1 MKNQVFKYISQHCS
15 TQPEEVDRLII
26 SAFLTIN
33 KLVVKNNSFL
43 KGFVIQSKNK
53 SESDKLYNFIRVI
66 ENEIGEFGIEEL
78 IEIFEFVIS
87 PADRIIN
94 GAIYTPA
101 YIREYI
107 TKQTFQAK
115 KHQISKIKVADIS
128 CGCGGFLYNIVKEIR
143 ERTKKKFS
151 EIFKKHIFG
160 LDIQSYSITR
170 SKLLL
175 SVFALMEGE
184 DRKKFHFNLF
194 VGDALTFN
202 WDKNLKKFSGFD
214 IVVGNPPYVCSRH
227 LANGIKQ
234 DIMKWSV
241 CSSGHPDLY
250 IPFFQIGI
258 ENLNANGILGF
269 ITMNSFFKSLN
280 GRGLREYFLENKYD
294 FRIIDFGTEKIFRT
308 RHTYTCI
315 CFIEKKESINIKYL
329 RPLNSFVLPL
339 KLSVFSH
346 IKYSNLDSKVGW
358 NLQQHDAISKIE
370 STGIPLG
377 KLFQTRNGIA
387 TLKNDIFIFTPVNI
401 DQQHYY
407 LQNGSIY
414 PIEREFCRD
423 IVNPNKLGKTD
434 NLEGLKEKI
443 LFPYDDKSKPH
454 LLDEIFLQRNYPN
467 AYRYLNNKRKILA
480 QRDKG
485 KGEYENWFA
494 FGRSQS
500 LEKVKHKMFFP
511 HIADRIPNYTIC
523 SDENLLFYNGMAL
536 IGQSKSELEVIR
548 KIMESRLFWFYITNS
563 SKPYASGYYS
573 LSSTYI
579 KNFGVCELALDE
591 IDYLINEQDRHQLDL
606 FIEKKYGIELEFS

>member
-1 MKNQVFKYISQHCS
+1 MTNVFKYIKQNCS
-15 TQPEEVDRLII
+15 AQPIEVDRLII
-26 SAFLTIN
+26 SAFIFVN
-33 KLVVKNNSFL
+33 KLTVKNNIFL
-43 KGFVIQSKNK
+43 KGFIIDSKSK

-94 GAIYTPA
+94 GAVYSPA

-107 TKQTFQAK
+107 TKQTFQVK
-115 KHQISKIKVADIS
+115 KLQISKIKVADIS
-128 CGCGGFLYNIVKEIR
+128 CGCGGFLYNAVKEIR
-143 ERTKKKFS
+143 ERTKKNFS

-175 SVFALMEGE
+175 SVFALIEGE

-194 VGDALTFN
+194 VGDALTFR

-227 LANGIKQ
+227 LANGIKH

-241 CSSGHPDLY
+241 CNSGHPDLY
-250 IPFFQIGI
+250 ISFFQIGI

-315 CFIEKKESINIKYL
+315 CFIEKRESINVKYY

-339 KLSVFSH
+339 KLSVFSS

-387 TLKNDIFIFTPVNI
+387 TLKNDIFIFTPVNT
-401 DQQHYY
+401 DQRHYY
-407 LQNGSIY
+407 IQNGSIY
-414 PIEREFCRD
+414 PIERELCRD
-423 IVNPNKLGKTD
+423 IVNPNKLGNTD
-434 NLEGLKEKI
+434 NIEDLKEKI
-443 LFPYDDKSKPH
+443 LFPYDDKSKPQ

-485 KGEYENWFA
+485 KGDYENWFA
-494 FGRSQS
+494 FGRCQS
-500 LEKVKHKMFFP
+500 LEKVKYKMFFP
-511 HIADRIPNYTIC
+511 HIADRIPNYSIC

-548 KIMESRLFWFYITNS
+548 KIMESRLFWFYIKNS
-563 SKPYASGYYS
+563 SKPYAADYYS

-579 KNFGVCELALDE
+579 KNFGVCELTLDE
-591 IDYLINEQDRHQLDL
+591 IDYVINEQDRHLLDL
-606 FIEKKYGIELEFS
+606 FIEKKYGIELELS